1 MIKSILLA
9 LAFAVVYTSAFA
21 PAPMTKQAT
30 SLNIVP
36 LKRPEGEYTFDDG
49 LTPLERKQRSIQTE
63 FLTGSAK
70 SRIDQSS
77 IDKGLVD
84 GAGFELPA
92 WFSFVGSVAGTFIL
106 FAIAKASQDPTAY
119 IN

>member
-1 MIKSILLA
+1 MKSILFA
-9 LAFAVVYTSAFA
+9 LACVVLSASAFA

-36 LKRPEGEYTFDDG
+36 LKRPEAEYAFDDG
-49 LTPLERKQRSIQTE
+49 LTPLERKQRKTQQD

-70 SRIDQSS
+70 SRIDPTS
-77 IDKGLVD
+77 IDPKLVED
-84 GAGFELPA
+84 ASFELPA